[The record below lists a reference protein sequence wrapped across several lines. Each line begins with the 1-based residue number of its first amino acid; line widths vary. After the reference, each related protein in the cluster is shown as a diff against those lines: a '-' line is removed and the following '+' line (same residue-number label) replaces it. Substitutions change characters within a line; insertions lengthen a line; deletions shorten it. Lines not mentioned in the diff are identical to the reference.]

1 MGSPIQAILAQAAA
15 GAGVTGTS
23 TEELCKEAGTNQRKR
38 EALGCPE
45 LADGV
50 ETVNKPTVETPGDP
64 DVGAEVPAG
73 GAEGQEEYKPS
84 TLDIAL
90 RKQEMKLPLTEEEQQ
105 VLLIHQKQQEAEASQ
120 APAAEPGMWERAMGW
135 LGMGK

>member
-1 MGSPIQAILAQAAA
+1 MGSPIQALLAQAAA
-15 GAGVTGTS
+15 NTS
-23 TEELCKEAGTNQRKR
+23 AVQPDMDQLCKDAGTNQRKR
-38 EALGCPE
+38 EALGCPK

-64 DVGAEVPAG
+64 DVGTETPAG
-73 GAEGQEEYKPS
+73 GTEGQEDYKPS

-120 APAAEPGMWERAMGW
+120 APAAEPSMWERAMGW